1 MDKRQKSILAEF
13 LTVIAV
19 TVLAVVGMLN
29 FKDYVNRSEA
39 IKAMRVM
46 SEKIAAYRQENAIL
60 PPEGYI
66 EKIRDKSTGGVRLGH
81 LQYRGFFV
89 DPMSEPNTILLFSQK
104 QYDSSFLDNG
114 YIVLFLDGS
123 VEWMDTHTFE
133 KMLAKQRTDFEIQ
146 MSD

>member
-66 EKIRDKSTGGVRLGH
+66 EKIREDSTGGARVGR

-89 DPMSEPNTILLFSQK
+89 DPRSEPNTILLFSEK

-123 VEWMDTHTFE
+123 VEWVDTRTFE
-133 KMLAKQRTDFEIQ
+133 KMLAEQRTDFEIQ